1 MNEDHGFTKKNL
13 LASLPVSL
21 REDPKMVALA
31 EAVSAALVR
40 SREEIDRVSIYPSID
55 QLDEALLD
63 ILAHDFKVDWWDGEY
78 TLEEKRRTLA
88 SSWRV
93 HKILG
98 TKGAVET
105 AIRAIYPHTKVAEWF
120 EYGASPYHFKLDIN
134 VTGDEMDSAKQKRV
148 LARLEYYKN
157 LRSHLDGVTYFME
170 SQRARAYA
178 GAVSFG
184 SCQRQG
190 AAVFPPDRVGWPKAE
205 IVAGT
210 GAAFLGTCTRFRACA
225 PPVRLQWPRGEA
237 AVHGGS
243 AGLFLYQRIDGNM
256 QSKVKRM

>member
-63 ILAHDFKVDWWDGEY
+63 ILAHDFKVDWWDGDY
-78 TLEEKRRTLA
+78 SLEEKRRTLE

-105 AIRAIYPHTKVAEWF
+105 AIRAIYPHTRVVEWF
-120 EYGASPYHFKLDIN
+120 EYGANPYHFKLRIN
-134 VTGDEMDSAKQKRV
+134 VTDDEMDSARQKRV
-148 LARLEYYKN
+148 LDRLEYYKN
-157 LRSHLDGVTYFME
+157 LRSHLDGVGYFME
-170 SQRARAYA
+170 SQRARAHA

-184 SCQRQG
+184 SYQRQG
-190 AAVFPPDRVGWPKAE
+190 AAVVPPDRVGWPKAE

-210 GAAFLGTCTRFRACA
+210 GAAGLGTYTRFWAST
-225 PPVRLQWPRGEA
+225 PPVELQWPRA
-237 AVHGGS
+237 RASVHAGA
-243 AGLFLYQRIDGNM
+243 AGLLVYERMDGNTTNR
-256 QSKVKRM
+256 KGT

>member
-1 MNEDHGFTKKNL
+1 MNEGHGFTKENL
-13 LASLPVSL
+13 LRSLPVSL
-21 REDPKMVALA
+21 SGDPKMAALA
-31 EAVSAALVR
+31 EAVAEVLAKR
-40 SREEIDRVSIYPSID
+40 REEIRKLRIYPNAAG
-55 QLDEALLD
+55 LDEELLD
-63 ILAHDFKVDWWDGEY
+63 ILANDFKVDWWDSDY
-78 TLEEKRRTLA
+78 SLEEKRRTLK

-93 HKILG
+93 HKTLG

-170 SQRARAYA
+170 SQRARAHA

-205 IVAGT
+205 IMAGT
-210 GAAFLGTCTRFRACA
+210 GAAFLGTCTRFCASA

-237 AVHGGS
+237 SVHGGS
-243 AGLFLYQRIDGNM
+243 AGLFLYQRMDGNM
-256 QSKVKRM
+256 QSKAKRM